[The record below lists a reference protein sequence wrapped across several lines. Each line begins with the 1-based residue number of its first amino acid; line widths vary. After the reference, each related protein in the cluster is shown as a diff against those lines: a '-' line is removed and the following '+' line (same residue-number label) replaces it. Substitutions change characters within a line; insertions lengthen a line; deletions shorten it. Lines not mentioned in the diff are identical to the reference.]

1 MSKKVF
7 CKDCNLVYEEKEVEK
22 LHKLS
27 NLSKHNYVKEN
38 NCFEAISHLCNH
50 IKNLEKK
57 IEENYKVESEL
68 LYMIQE
74 NRLLINL
81 FRSESQISIVHPE
94 FELLN
99 CKSRQDSEK
108 SACLMFR
115 SKNIVY
121 MTIVFDGKIEETKGT
136 GQAQIILK
144 LPMWLIYSGSFIV
157 ESLYNCLSEEKKI
170 TRLCVKYEQ
179 SGNEVILNINQSDLD
194 IQTYWMKSKKYSN
207 FTIKGN
213 FMIQPPSRRRL
224 GKYYLYS
231 ISTNKIIYEK
241 NGGLFLTKNW
251 KEGNFFEIYEENRKE
266 KVRINDKY
274 LSVMNGLIKLGTN
287 KNKENEI
294 EIRYIPGYSDIIQI
308 ILYNN
313 KKPMFLE
320 ENGENIILVENPGDK
335 SQFMIIPEL
344 IKKNK

>member
-1 MSKKVF
+1 MSQKVF
-7 CKDCNLVYEEKEVEK
+7 CKDCNIVYEEKEVEK
-22 LHKLS
+22 SHKLL
-27 NLSKHNYVKEN
+27 NLSNHNYVKEN
-38 NCFEAISHLCNH
+38 NCFEAISHLCNYINH
-50 IKNLEKK
+50 LEKK

-81 FRSESQISIVHPE
+81 FRGESQISIVHPE

-99 CKSRQDSEK
+99 CKSSQDSEK

-121 MTIVFDGKIEETKGT
+121 MTLVFDGKIEEIEDV

-179 SGNEVILNINQSDLD
+179 NGNEVILNINQSDLD
-194 IQTYWMKSKKYSN
+194 IQTYWVKSRKYSN

-241 NGGLFLTKNW
+241 NGELFLDKNW
-251 KEGNFFEIYEENRKE
+251 KKGNFLEIYQENSKE
-266 KVRINDKY
+266 KIRINNKY
-274 LSVMNGLIKLGTN
+274 LSVMNGLIKLESI

-308 ILYNN
+308 IIYIN

-320 ENGENIILVENPGDK
+320 EKEENIILVENSTDK
-335 SQFMIIPEL
+335 SQFIIIPEL
-344 IKKNK
+344 NKNNK

>member
-1 MSKKVF
+1 MSTKLF
-7 CKDCNLVYEEKEVEK
+7 CKECNSIYKENEIEKYHS
-22 LHKLS
+22 LT
-27 NLSKHNYVKEN
+27 NLKEHSFIKEN

-81 FRSESQISIVHPE
+81 FRSESQISIIHPE
-94 FELLN
+94 FELMN
-99 CKSRQDSEK
+99 CISIQDKDKTS
-108 SACLMFR
+108 CLMFR

-121 MTIVFDGKIEETKGT
+121 ITIVFEGKIEEIKGLGKT
-136 GQAQIILK
+136 QIKLK

-179 SGNEVILNINQSDLD
+179 NGNEIILNINQSDLD
-194 IQTYWMKSKKYSN
+194 IQTYWMKNKKYTN

-231 ISTNKIIYEK
+231 ISSNKTICEK
-241 NGGLFLTKNW
+241 NGKLFLIKDW
-251 KEGNFFEIYEENRKE
+251 KSANTFEIYEENSQE
-266 KVRINDKY
+266 KIRINNKY
-274 LSVMNGLIKLGTN
+274 LNSMNGQIKLESN
-287 KNKENEI
+287 KKNEN

-308 ILYNN
+308 IIFLD
-313 KKPMFLE
+313 KKPMLLE
-320 ENGENIILVENPGDK
+320 ENEDNIILVEQSTEK
-335 SQFMIIPEL
+335 SQFLIIPEL
-344 IKKNK
+344 SRNEKK

>member
-1 MSKKVF
+1 MSTKVF
-7 CKDCNLVYEEKEVEK
+7 CKECNLVYNENEIAKY
-22 LHKLS
+22 H
-27 NLSKHNYVKEN
+27 NLTNLKNHTFIKEN
-38 NCFEAISHLCNH
+38 NSFEAISYLCDH

-81 FRSESQISIVHPE
+81 FRGESQISIIHPE

-99 CKSRQDSEK
+99 CKSSQNKEK
-108 SACLMFR
+108 TACLMFR

-121 MTIVFDGKIEETKGT
+121 MTIVFEGKIEEIKGI
-136 GQAQIILK
+136 GQAKILLK
-144 LPMWLIYSGSFIV
+144 LPMWLIYSGSFVV

-179 SGNEVILNINQSDLD
+179 NGNEIILNINQSDLD
-194 IQTYWMKSKKYSN
+194 VQTYWMKGRTYSN

-224 GKYYLYS
+224 GKYYLYA
-231 ISTNKIIYEK
+231 ISSNKTICEK
-241 NGGLFLTKNW
+241 GGKLCLVKDW
-251 KEGNFFEIYEENRKE
+251 KSANVFEIYEENSQE
-266 KVRINDKY
+266 KIRVNNQYLNVIN
-274 LSVMNGLIKLGTN
+274 GQIKLEPN
-287 KNKENEI
+287 KKDEN

-308 ILYNN
+308 VFYID

-320 ENGENIILVENPGDK
+320 ENEDDIILVEQSTEK
-335 SQFMIIPEL
+335 SQFLIIPEL
-344 IKKNK
+344 YKNKNE